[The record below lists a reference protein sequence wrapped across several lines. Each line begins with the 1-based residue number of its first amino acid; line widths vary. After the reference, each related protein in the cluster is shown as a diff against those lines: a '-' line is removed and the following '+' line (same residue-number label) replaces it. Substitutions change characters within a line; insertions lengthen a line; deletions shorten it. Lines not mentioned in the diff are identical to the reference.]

1 MVETAIQQVEQ
12 TSVETNSVKAMKTE
26 IQQVEQNSGAD
37 SVKGKKLKTKRGT
50 KPPLNF
56 LAILNDAKK
65 IQMIDASSPDELC
78 DKLYAGVFLEA
89 NKLKYYVDKKLN
101 KNCFVMF
108 ARKLS
113 ISWENSIH
121 WKWNKEKDTRIWDS
135 YPPSDEDIEVA
146 ELQNVCWLHI
156 EGKIQ
161 TIDLSPGTEYE
172 VVFVVKITGEG
183 YMQEYSMTLEI
194 ILPSSKSL
202 TRNESLNEK
211 PMEKWFG
218 IQAGEFLMSPE
229 NVGEIKFKMGEYSSD
244 WKTGFVVKCAII
256 RPKNY

>member
-1 MVETAIQQVEQ
+1 MEAEIQQVEQ
-12 TSVETNSVKAMKTE
+12 TRVETNSVKAMKTG
-26 IQQVEQNSGAD
+26 IQKVEQNTGAD
-37 SVKGKKLKTKRGT
+37 SVKGKKLTTKRGT

-56 LAILNDAKK
+56 LAILNDANKL
-65 IQMIDASSPDELC
+65 IDASSPDELC
-78 DKLYAGVFLEA
+78 DKLYAGVFLEE

-101 KNCFVMF
+101 KNCFVVF

-113 ISWENSIH
+113 ISWAGDSTTY
-121 WKWNKEKDTRIWDS
+121 WKWTKEKDTRIWDS
-135 YPPSDEDIEVA
+135 YPPSREDIEVA
-146 ELQNVCWLHI
+146 ELQEVCWLHI

-172 VVFVVKITGEG
+172 VVFVVKITGKG
-183 YMQEYSMTLEI
+183 NMRHYSMTLEI

-202 TRNESLNEK
+202 KRNESLNEK
-211 PMEKWFG
+211 PIEEWFG

-229 NVGEIKFKMGEYSSD
+229 NVGEITFKLGEYSSD
-244 WKTGFVVKCAII
+244 WKTGLVVKCAII